1 MQLAIE
7 RTSGLPKKQKKKEKE
22 GTGGIF
28 VDSFCSFTDRA
39 SSVMASMVVGLREG
53 VLCWSER
60 GGVGGGGGRG
70 GRSFGFGFGFGFG
83 CGFGLVWFRFRFRS
97 LLLLLLFPPSL
108 PSSPLF
114 SSFPFPPSLSSPP
127 LSSSLLSLFSSSP
140 AFGSRLSL
148 SDPAI
153 RTNCD
158 LNLPLEL
165 PLLARSAELL
175 PITEKGKSERR
186 A

>member
-1 MQLAIE
+1 MTLDENATRNRADFRPAE
-7 RTSGLPKKQKKKEKE
+7 KTKKKEKE

-83 CGFGLVWFRFRFRS
+83 CGFGLVWFRFRFRFRS

-127 LSSSLLSLFSSSP
+127 SLPLSSPSSLPLQLLVPVSRCLTQRSGLTVTSTCLSSSHF
-140 AFGSRLSL
+140 
-148 SDPAI
+148 
-153 RTNCD
+153 
-158 LNLPLEL
+158 
-165 PLLARSAELL
+165 
-175 PITEKGKSERR
+175 
-186 A
+186 

>member
-60 GGVGGGGGRG
+60 GVWAAVEGVVVVVSGLGLGLGLVAG
-70 GRSFGFGFGFGFG
+70 SVWFGFGFGFG
-83 CGFGLVWFRFRFRS
+83 LS
-97 LLLLLLFPPSL
+97 
-108 PSSPLF
+108 F
-114 SSFPFPPSLSSPP
+114 SSFSFLLPFPPLLSSPP
-127 LSSSLLSLFSSSP
+127 FLFLLPSPPLPSLPLSSPSSLPLQLLVPVSRCLTQRSGLTVTSTCLSSSHF
-140 AFGSRLSL
+140 
-148 SDPAI
+148 
-153 RTNCD
+153 
-158 LNLPLEL
+158 
-165 PLLARSAELL
+165 
-175 PITEKGKSERR
+175 
-186 A
+186 